1 LPVFRLA
8 PVLVLFAL
16 ETTQRLDLRPN
27 TEGFR
32 EYEIAI
38 AMQVRRTNT
47 SPDDITK
54 GGIVSVEANS
64 GKPSKGLEA
73 MARRRFQ
80 SPKPFKE
87 GQFWWLRVW
96 DTNLAGSRKRQRI
109 KLAPATMPVREV
121 QKIADEKLRPVN
133 SGLALTGSAMNFGE
147 FVISTYIPTY
157 LPLLSS
163 STRNSYQGII
173 AKYLEPRFSRLCLRD
188 LTRLTLQQYFSGTAG
203 KVSYPTT
210 SKIRD
215 VLSSILRAAVD
226 VEYLLKS
233 PMEGLRLPPDKRPRQ
248 AKPTIT
254 PEDFNKLVQ
263 LVSEP
268 YATML
273 YVAVWTGL
281 RVSELIGLKWRCIHS
296 DSITIEERY
305 CRGDWSVPKT
315 DASAATIGVEP
326 NVIARILRLKSLTVE
341 IRAGRATRKHKL
353 VKSDDP
359 DALVFQSVKDGR
371 PMNDQNVLKR
381 HMQPAARK
389 LGLPFVNWR
398 CLRTSHATWLVQ
410 AGADPKSVQGQ
421 MRHSRISTTMDI
433 YAQIVPASQR
443 RALQQLSEFAK
454 GGTIDS
460 RSITVQ

>member
-1 LPVFRLA
+1 
-8 PVLVLFAL
+8 
-16 ETTQRLDLRPN
+16 
-27 TEGFR
+27 
-32 EYEIAI
+32 
-38 AMQVRRTNT
+38 MST
-47 SPDDITK
+47 SHNPATMMSGCD
-54 GGIVSVEANS
+54 IVSREANS
-64 GKPSKGLEA
+64 GKPSKGIEA

-80 SPKPFKE
+80 SPKPFVE
-87 GQFWWLRVW
+87 GKFWWLRVW

-109 KLAPATMPVREV
+109 KLAPADMPVREV
-121 QKIADEKLRPVN
+121 QKIAEEKLRPVN
-133 SGLALTGSAMNFGE
+133 QGLVLTGSAMKFSD
-147 FVISTYIPTY
+147 FVLNDYMPTY

-163 STRNSYQGII
+163 STQNSYRGII
-173 AKYLEPRFSRLCLRD
+173 AKYLEPRFGRVSLRD
-188 LTRLTLQQYFSGTAG
+188 LTRLTLQQYFSGMAG
-203 KVSYPTT
+203 KVSYPTI

-226 VEYLLKS
+226 VDYLIKT
-233 PMEGLRLPPDKRPRQ
+233 PMEGLRLPLDKRPRQ
-248 AKPTIT
+248 PKPTIT
-254 PEDFNKLVQ
+254 PDDFNKLVQ
-263 LVSEP
+263 FVSEP

-281 RVSELIGLKWRCIHS
+281 RVSELIGLKWRCIHA

-326 NVIARILRLKSLTVE
+326 HVIARIVRLKTVSAE
-341 IRAGRATRKHKL
+341 VRAGLATRKYKL

-359 DALVFQSVKDGR
+359 NALVFQSVRDGR
-371 PMNDQNVLKR
+371 PMNDQNILKR
-381 HMQPAARK
+381 HIQPAARK
-389 LGLPFVNWR
+389 LGLSFVTWR

-433 YAQIVPASQR
+433 YAQIVPAAQR

-454 GGTIDS
+454 AGVV